1 MLQNK
6 AHHPPYVLEI
16 LTDSFVTG
24 TTKPHGGKPV
34 MLGFTG
40 NGKPLA
46 LQQTLKCVS
55 TSAKEEVWINSCTC
69 DVRTLRPGDLFVA
82 LANDPFDGH
91 DHIDEAQRLGCKAIV
106 AERSIPGI
114 QVPLFLVA
122 NSREAY
128 GILCQKL
135 YDNPADKLKIVAVT
149 GTHGK
154 TCTAFLIAGI
164 LAEAEHPVGI
174 ISTIGI
180 FDGERMYPS
189 AVTSPPA
196 NELAYW
202 LSRMVLNGC
211 THLVMEAS
219 SYALD
224 QYYFSGMSFDAVC
237 LTNIR
242 SDHLDYHKTIE
253 HYRRTKLGIF
263 RFAKKEAIAIC
274 NADDPVTHAMIPLID
289 HPLLTTGIRRDC
301 EVNGILIDNSRSE
314 QTFYIMAGSE
324 MVPTATRVI
333 GESHIYNALMAA
345 AFGISQ
351 GIDLRKV
358 VRGIERVESIPGRME
373 RIECGQPFGVFL
385 DSAQTPESLAA
396 NLATLREV
404 TVGEMYC
411 IFGSTADGGTP
422 EKRQQL
428 GQTLHKFADHVIL
441 TADSLTTER
450 PDRAIREMLHGVSGM
465 QKVQIIRD
473 RADAISSTLAKMQ
486 PDDCVLI
493 VGNGREV
500 EPACSDETFPIDE
513 RTCVKDWLYENQP
526 HYTSAF

>member
-1 MLQNK
+1 
-6 AHHPPYVLEI
+6 
-16 LTDSFVTG
+16 
-24 TTKPHGGKPV
+24 

-46 LQQTLKCVS
+46 LRQTLKIAS
-55 TSAKEEVWINSCTC
+55 TSAKEEVWVNSCTC

-82 LANDPFDGH
+82 LVNDHFDGH
-91 DHIDEAQRLGCKAIV
+91 NHIDEAQRLGCKAIV

-114 QVPLFLVA
+114 RVPLFLVA

-135 YDNPADKLKIVAVT
+135 YDSPAEKLKIVAVT
-149 GTHGK
+149 GTNGK
-154 TCTAFLIAGI
+154 TCTAFLIAGV

-174 ISTIGI
+174 ISSIGI

-189 AVTSPPA
+189 VVTTPPA

-211 THLVMEAS
+211 THLVVEAS
-219 SYALD
+219 SYAID
-224 QYYFSGMSFDAVC
+224 QYYFSGMEFDAVC
-237 LTNIR
+237 LTDIR
-242 SDHLDYHKTIE
+242 NNHLDYHKTTE
-253 HYRRTKLGIF
+253 HYRRTMQGIF

-274 NADDPVTHAMIPLID
+274 NADDPVTRAMIPLID
-289 HPLLTTGIRRDC
+289 NPLLTTGIRQEC
-301 EVNGILIDNSRSE
+301 EVNGILIDKCRSE

-324 MVPTATRVI
+324 MVPTATRII
-333 GESHIYNALMAA
+333 GESHIRNALTAT

-351 GIDLRKV
+351 GIDLRQV

-396 NLATLREV
+396 NLSTLRDV
-404 TVGEMYC
+404 TDGGVYC

-422 EKRQQL
+422 KKRLQL
-428 GQTLHKFADHVIL
+428 GQTLHRLADHVIL
-441 TADSLTTER
+441 TAESLTTKR
-450 PDRAIREMLHGVSGM
+450 PDRAIREMLRGVSGM
-465 QKVQIIRD
+465 QKVQIIRN

-486 PDDCVLI
+486 PEDCVLI
-493 VGNGREV
+493 VGNGREI
-500 EPACSDETFPIDE
+500 EPACSDDSLPMDE
-513 RTCVKDWLYENQP
+513 RTYVKDWLYENQP
-526 HYTSAF
+526 HSVPAF